1 MDLRLLI
8 PFRRDAKRA
17 QMATPE
23 RRRIFYVLFIG
34 YFAALVLSFT
44 ILPGPWLWF
53 VLAGDFVALTIL
65 GNYWARADAR
75 GDSRP

>member
-8 PFRRDAKRA
+8 PFRRDAKLA

-34 YFAALVLSFT
+34 YFVALVLSFT
-44 ILPGPWLWF
+44 ILPGPWVWF
-53 VLAGDFVALTIL
+53 VLVGVFLTLTIL
-65 GNYWARADAR
+65 GNYWAKADAA
-75 GDSRP
+75 GDTRR

>member
-1 MDLRLLI
+1 VDLRLLI

-23 RRRIFYVLFIG
+23 RRRIFYVLFVG

-53 VLAGDFVALTIL
+53 VLIGVFATLTVL
-65 GNYWARADAR
+65 GNYWARADAQD
-75 GDSRP
+75 GSRP

>member
-8 PFRRDAKRA
+8 PFRRDAKLA

-34 YFAALVLSFT
+34 YFVALVLSFT
-44 ILPGPWLWF
+44 ILPGPWVWF
-53 VLAGDFVALTIL
+53 VLVGVFLTLTIL
-65 GNYWARADAR
+65 GNYWAKTDAA
-75 GDSRP
+75 GDTRR